1 MKELTSLAQLS
12 RAQLLLRPS
21 SLVFPVEN
29 LTEALS
35 ADLTSLTWPGSDKK
49 DRTPAQS
56 KGNCVWLGHL
66 APGAEVG
73 E

>member
-1 MKELTSLAQLS
+1 M
-12 RAQLLLRPS
+12 
-21 SLVFPVEN
+21 EN

-35 ADLTSLTWPGSDKK
+35 AVLTSLTWPGSDRK

-56 KGNCVWLGHL
+56 KGTCVWLGHP
-66 APGAEVG
+66 APGADVG